1 MAVTRTLN
9 TIRITADNDTFTG
22 VQNICAINYVAGAPT
37 PSAQIKVTNTSGALL
52 FSANA
57 AASDVYDV
65 DLRCQADE
73 TYHVDLAGTGTELI
87 LYVE

>member
-22 VQNICAINYVAGAPT
+22 VQNICAINYVAGTPT

-65 DLRCQADE
+65 DLRCQSDE
-73 TYHVDLAGTGTELI
+73 VYHVDLAGTGTELI

>member
-9 TIRITADNDTFTG
+9 TVRITADNDTFTG
-22 VQNICAINYVAGAPT
+22 VQKVCAINYVAGTPT

-52 FSANA
+52 FSANDTI
-57 AASDVYDV
+57 SNVYDV
-65 DLRCQADE
+65 DLRLQANE
-73 TYHVDLAGTGTELI
+73 TYHVDLAGTGTEII